1 MSEATPVSPR
11 KGSVPASLTGAEPKR
26 KSKGKSKGPK
36 SSKVENLPFME
47 ADEFSDVTII
57 VSKTDTTIMC
67 TSLTNKMKH
76 IKFFPSPLQQK
87 RVPFIVFHEFQ
98 LVPLGLHFGRFIC
111 TSNVG
116 ENYIAYH

>member
-1 MSEATPVSPR
+1 MSEAAPVSPR
-11 KGSVPASLTGAEPKR
+11 KGSVPASLAGAEPKR

-67 TSLTNKMKH
+67 TSLTNKCGTSS
-76 IKFFPSPLQQK
+76 FFLHHYSKRESHSNYCISRFSISPV
-87 RVPFIVFHEFQ
+87 RIT
-98 LVPLGLHFGRFIC
+98 FGRFIC
-111 TSNVG
+111 T
-116 ENYIAYH
+116 